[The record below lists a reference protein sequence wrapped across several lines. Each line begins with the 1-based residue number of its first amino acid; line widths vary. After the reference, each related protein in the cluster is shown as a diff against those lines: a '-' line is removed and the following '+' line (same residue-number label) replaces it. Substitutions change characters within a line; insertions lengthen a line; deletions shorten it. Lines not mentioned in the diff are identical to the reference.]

1 MKKMLLL
8 IPAALLLLLGGC
20 AEPEPPIENET
31 LYTQVNMWY
40 VKKPTTQKLSSM
52 QMQSVHKAH
61 PLRAEQTVEA
71 TNYQRDVL
79 IPVNS
84 RITIVGSDAE
94 SIFFEYDGELI
105 ALHNT
110 EKYTRISLYKLM
122 QRSFGENPVDLS
134 RFSTEEQAAIRAGR
148 VEPGLSKEAVIVA
161 RGYPP
166 AHKTPDLESDDWHY
180 WNGRFNSR
188 IYHFKAGKFVDYTD

>member
-1 MKKMLLL
+1 
-8 IPAALLLLLGGC
+8 
-20 AEPEPPIENET
+20 
-31 LYTQVNMWY
+31 
-40 VKKPTTQKLSSM
+40 
-52 QMQSVHKAH
+52 
-61 PLRAEQTVEA
+61 
-71 TNYQRDVL
+71 
-79 IPVNS
+79 
-84 RITIVGSDAE
+84 
-94 SIFFEYDGELI
+94 
-105 ALHNT
+105 
-110 EKYTRISLYKLM
+110 M